1 MALDNTTPDVDSSAG
16 GVADGG
22 GGDTGGSAGDP
33 TLAAMEEIMR
43 AEDTLD
49 AESGFELAK
58 APEPGVK
65 PGEAKKPDEAA
76 SKTDEPAPGAK
87 KPDEAAAKPPDPAT
101 EAAPTEIAPPA
112 LDVAAETKRLRKE
125 NLRLIS
131 DRQTLVQKTNEANQA
146 IERAKTFE
154 ADALA
159 YRNLEATVAADP
171 IAFVLKYG
179 KLGDGEEG
187 VQKLLDKVIEMEK
200 SPTERRLEALERERK
215 EERAAAE
222 KAETE
227 RRERAAMEADNRA
240 IATWKDNTA
249 NFAKTDPDKYDLI
262 NSLDMG
268 PAVVEACLEYHRIHK
283 VLPTAEVAADFVERR
298 LRAGVKQSKFIKG
311 LSAASTPAAPA
322 ATQSKA
328 APSNGT
334 PAPKQSGSSTL
345 TDVASGSSAPSAAE
359 YPQDDLDRHNAVL
372 AEMRAAGEI

>member
-1 MALDNTTPDVDSSAG
+1 MALDNTVPDVDASAG
-16 GVADGG
+16 GMADGG
-22 GGDTGGSAGDP
+22 GDASGGGAGDP

-76 SKTDEPAPGAK
+76 PKADEPAGAK
-87 KPDEAAAKPPDPAT
+87 KPEEAAAKPPEPAAET
-101 EAAPTEIAPPA
+101 PPTEIAPPA

-131 DRQTLVQKTNEANQA
+131 DRQTLVQKTNEANHA

-227 RRERAAMEADNRA
+227 RKERAVREANDKV
-240 IATWKDNTA
+240 IAEWKDNTA
-249 NFAKTDPDKYDLI
+249 NFAKADPDKYDLI

-268 PAVVEACLEYHRIHK
+268 QAVVEACLEYHRIHK
-283 VLPTAEVAADFVERR
+283 VVPTADVAADFVEKR
-298 LRAGVKQSKFIKG
+298 LRAGVRQSKFVKG